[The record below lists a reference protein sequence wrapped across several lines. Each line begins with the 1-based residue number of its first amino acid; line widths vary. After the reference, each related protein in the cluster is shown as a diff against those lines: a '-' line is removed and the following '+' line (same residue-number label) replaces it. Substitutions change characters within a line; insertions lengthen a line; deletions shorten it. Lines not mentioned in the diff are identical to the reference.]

1 MNISYSKREFQSRKT
16 EFFYSKLIFFV
27 AKENNNLGTLKDRGS
42 NSCLLFL
49 NKCIHET
56 MQYKIRYNII
66 G

>member
-56 MQYKIRYNII
+56 M
-66 G
+66 